1 MPVSIIIPAYN
12 EERHIAACIESL
24 LKQECSD
31 ELEIIIVNN
40 ASRDRTAKIL
50 SSYAAKYPEKIRAI
64 NLDRNLGPGGA
75 RNLAAKI
82 ARGEILI
89 FLDADMIFPPDFI
102 EKLTRPIKDGLAKAT
117 THAEE
122 YVANLESPWVK
133 VQGQHKRV
141 TNIGRSGE
149 VFRAIITEYFLKH
162 GGFDPSL
169 KYHDDRTFYYK
180 TGTKALIVENAY
192 CYHNNPDNPR
202 EIFRRNFWI
211 GRTLIAVSLIEKGW
225 KGLIESI
232 RIILFRII
240 DLAAIPLFIYGVIR
254 LLREPDVIGIIS
266 ILPMIAFIAVIIK
279 SRVVNVKS
287 NLEKIILK
295 LTYAPAYRII
305 RAAGLIA
312 GVISSSRAKT
322 EKIMR

>member
-40 ASRDRTAKIL
+40 ASRDGTAKIL

-141 TNIGRSGE
+141 SNIGRSRE
-149 VFRAIITEYFLKH
+149 VFRAIIKEYFLKH